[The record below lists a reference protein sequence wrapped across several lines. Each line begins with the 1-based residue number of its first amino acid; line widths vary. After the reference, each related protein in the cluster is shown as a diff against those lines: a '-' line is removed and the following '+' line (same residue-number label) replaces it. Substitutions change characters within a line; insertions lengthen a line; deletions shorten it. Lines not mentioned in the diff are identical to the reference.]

1 MNGHF
6 LPVQPFHT
14 EPCKFCH
21 RLQYL
26 PRSEIGTVPWVPCK
40 QKADPPSKFLSVKNL
55 IPTSRKNMGKNP
67 MVLPLK

>member
-26 PRSEIGTVPWVPCK
+26 SPFGSEIGTVPRVPCK
-40 QKADPPSKFLSVKNL
+40 EKADPPSKFLSVKNFV
-55 IPTSRKNMGKNP
+55 PTSR
-67 MVLPLK
+67 